1 MTLPETFESIRPSI
15 VAFISKMVPGRAG
28 SKPLFPPVFGTGF
41 FVDSRGI
48 VLTNRH
54 VVDVFNQIPKNPIT
68 KRSAAAA
75 IVFLPAQTKIGY
87 EVMGTVFADVRN
99 WWVAEGFWSKS
110 EWYGED
116 DPDLAF
122 VQLDVTDTPSVQI
135 ADRPGILKAGLSIA
149 TAGFPLGDV
158 PMTMFNKVTQIG
170 PLLRRGIVSSV
181 FPFAGALP
189 HGFTL
194 DVMIQGGASGSPVFL
209 EDEPVVVG
217 MIGASLT
224 DDRGANTNI
233 SIGLP
238 GHVIAAALK
247 TFTEAVAIEI
257 GGVPTLRSMVPADF
271 DMHTSISWDEYTIV
285 PPTE

>member
-15 VAFISKMVPGRAG
+15 VAFISRMVPGKSG
-28 SKPLFPPVFGTGF
+28 SKPLFPPIFGTGF

-54 VVDVFNQIPKNPIT
+54 VVDVFNQIPNNPIT
-68 KRSAAAA
+68 KKSAAAA
-75 IVFLPAQTKIGY
+75 IVFLRAQTESGY
-87 EVMGTVFADVRN
+87 DVMGTIFADVRG

-122 VQLDVTDTPSVQI
+122 VQLDVTGTPTVQI
-135 ADRPGILKAGLSIA
+135 AGGPGIIKAGLSIA
-149 TAGFPLGDV
+149 TAGFPLGNV
-158 PMTMFNKVTQIG
+158 PMTMFDKVTQIG

-209 EDEPVVVG
+209 EDEPMVVG

-224 DDRGANTNI
+224 DQGANTNI

-247 TFTEAVAIEI
+247 TFAEAVPIET
-257 GGVPTLRSMVPADF
+257 GGVPTLQSMVPADS
-271 DMHTSISWDEYTIV
+271 DMHTSMSWDEYTIL
-285 PPTE
+285 PRTE

>member
-15 VAFISKMVPGRAG
+15 VAFISRMVPGKAG

-41 FVDSRGI
+41 FIDSRGI

-54 VVDVFNQIPKNPIT
+54 VVDIFKQIPHNPTT

-75 IVFLPAQTKIGY
+75 IVFLAAQTEGGY
-87 EVMGTVFADVRN
+87 DAMGTVFADVRG

-122 VQLDVTDTPSVQI
+122 VQLDITDTPAVQI
-135 ADRPGILKAGLSIA
+135 ASGPGLLKAGLSVA
-149 TAGFPLGDV
+149 TAGFPLGNI
-158 PMTMFNKVTQIG
+158 PMTMFNKVTQLG

-181 FPFAGALP
+181 FPFAGRLP

-209 EDEPVVVG
+209 ENEPMVVG

-224 DDRGANTNI
+224 DQGANTNI

-238 GHVIAAALK
+238 GHVLSAALN
-247 TFTEAVAIEI
+247 TFIEAVPIATD
-257 GGVPTLRSMVPADF
+257 GVPTLRSMVPADSEIHSS
-271 DMHTSISWDEYTIV
+271 MNWDEYTIL
-285 PPTE
+285 PHLE